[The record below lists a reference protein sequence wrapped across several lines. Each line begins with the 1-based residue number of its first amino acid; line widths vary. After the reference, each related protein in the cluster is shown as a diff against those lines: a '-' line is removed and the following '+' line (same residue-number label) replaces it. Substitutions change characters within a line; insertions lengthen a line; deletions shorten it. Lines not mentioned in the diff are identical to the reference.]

1 MDEGYIKIHR
11 KLINWEWYSNK
22 NDRLVWLHCLLKAN
36 WNDGY
41 FEGKKIPRG
50 SFVTSYKNLAKEIGI
65 TTQQLRTSLIHL
77 KSTHN
82 ITHETNNQFSIITI
96 NNYDLY
102 QAINKQ
108 DNKRLTNEQQTINNN
123 IRKKEEKEYKETISK
138 DIVKKVFS
146 KPTLSEIID
155 YCNSR
160 NNNVDAERFYDFYES
175 KNWMI
180 GKNKMKDWKAAVRTW
195 EQREKKDNNLPS
207 WFGKEIVERKRT
219 EDEERQLQELIRGNR
234 R

>member
-36 WNDGY
+36 WNNGY
-41 FEGKKIPRG
+41 FEGKEIPRG

-65 TTQQLRTSLIHL
+65 SVQQLRTSLNHL

-82 ITHETNNQFSIITI
+82 LTSKTNNQYSIITI

-102 QAINKQ
+102 QATNKQ

-123 IRKKEEKEYKETISK
+123 IRNIEEKEYINRKEIYK
-138 DIVKKVFS
+138 EKYGIFKNVL
-146 KPTLSEIID
+146 LSNDE
-155 YCNSR
+155 YLKLQ
-160 NNNVDAERFYDFYES
+160 ERFKDYQEKIDNLSSYIAS
-175 KNWMI
+175 KGVKYKSHYATILNWSR
-180 GKNKMKDWKAAVRTW
+180 KDDTNIPKWFDKPITKK
-195 EQREKKDNNLPS
+195 ELNENEKKEL
-207 WFGKEIVERKRT
+207 
-219 EDEERQLQELIRGNR
+219 EDLF
-234 R
+234 

>member
-36 WNDGY
+36 WNNGY
-41 FEGKKIPRG
+41 FEGKEIPRG

-65 TTQQLRTSLIHL
+65 SVQQLRTSLNHL

-82 ITHETNNQFSIITI
+82 LTSKTNNQYSIITI

-102 QAINKQ
+102 QATNKQ

-123 IRKKEEKEYKETISK
+123 IRNIEEKEYKETISK
-138 DIVKKVFS
+138 DIVKKVFT
-146 KPTLSEIID
+146 KPTLQEITD
-155 YCNSR
+155 YCLER
-160 NNNVDAERFYDFYES
+160 NNNVDAERFYNFYES
-175 KNWMI
+175 KDWYV
-180 GKNKMKDWKAAVRTW
+180 GKNKMKDWKACVRTW
-195 EQREKKDNNLPS
+195 EQRDKEDVPS
-207 WFGKEIVERKRT
+207 WFGKEIKKESKN
-219 EDEERQLQELIRGNR
+219 EERRKLAEQLTNGTWKP
-234 R
+234 

>member
-50 SFVTSYKNLAKEIGI
+50 SFATSYKNLAKEIGI
-65 TTQQLRTSLIHL
+65 SMQQLRTSLNHL

-82 ITHETNNQFSIITI
+82 LTHETNKQFSIITI

-102 QAINKQ
+102 QATNKQ

-123 IRKKEEKEYKETISK
+123 IRNKEEKEINNIKENIKRKYGIFENVLLSNDEYSK
-138 DIVKKVFS
+138 LK
-146 KPTLSEIID
+146 
-155 YCNSR
+155 
-160 NNNVDAERFYDFYES
+160 ERFTDYQEKIDNLSSYIES
-175 KNWMI
+175 KGVKYKSHYATILNWSRKDD
-180 GKNKMKDWKAAVRTW
+180 KNIPK
-195 EQREKKDNNLPS
+195 
-207 WFGKEIVERKRT
+207 WFNQEIKEPERSE
-219 EDEERQLQELIRGNR
+219 EDERELQELIRGY
-234 R
+234 

>member
-50 SFVTSYKNLAKEIGI
+50 SFVTSYKNLSKEIGI
-65 TTQQLRTSLIHL
+65 STQQLRTSLKHL

-82 ITHETNNQFSIITI
+82 LTQETNKQFSIITI

-102 QAINKQ
+102 QAINTQ
-108 DNKRLTNEQQTINNN
+108 PNKRATNEQQTINNN
-123 IRKKEEKEYKETISK
+123 IRNNKKLKEEEKIYKKEKYGIFENVLLSK
-138 DIVKKVFS
+138 DEYLKLK
-146 KPTLSEIID
+146 
-155 YCNSR
+155 
-160 NNNVDAERFYDFYES
+160 ERFNDYQEKIDNLSSYIAS
-175 KNWMI
+175 KGVKYKSHYATILNWSRKDD
-180 GKNKMKDWKAAVRTW
+180 KNIPKWFNQ
-195 EQREKKDNNLPS
+195 EIKKP
-207 WFGKEIVERKRT
+207 ERT
-219 EDEERQLQELIRGNR
+219 EEDERELQELIRGY
-234 R
+234 